1 MLLGLE
7 FPPIS
12 HVIEWPTLFGSGPFA
27 VNKVIILMW
36 ISVVLAFGV
45 MYLGGRKRQLVP
57 TGLQN
62 VSEMALDFV
71 EDGIVMQ
78 TIGPDGLR
86 FTPFLLTLFT
96 FVLTCNI
103 WGLIPG
109 VQMPVNARIAL
120 PMFLALVVYCIYH
133 AMGVIKQGPLTYLKN
148 IMFMPGVPK
157 AMYILLTP
165 IELVTKFITQPLSM
179 AVRLFAN
186 LLAGHLLL
194 VSFAVITA
202 AVAAAGPSLAIFPF
216 SFGLLVFLST
226 FEVLVA
232 FLQAYIFTILA
243 AVYIADAMHPAH

>member
-1 MLLGLE
+1 VIIGLE

-12 HVIEWPTLFGSGPFA
+12 HVVEWPTLFGDGPFA
-27 VNKVIILMW
+27 VNKVVILMW
-36 ISVVLAFGV
+36 LSVVIAFSI
-45 MYLGGRKRQLVP
+45 MYVGGRKKALVP
-57 TGLQN
+57 TGVQN
-62 VSEMALDFV
+62 LAESAVGFI
-71 EDGIVMQ
+71 EDGIVLE
-78 TIGPDGLR
+78 TIGPDGLKY
-86 FTPFLLTLFT
+86 TPFLFTLFT
-96 FVLTCNI
+96 FVLTCNF

-120 PMFLALVVYCIYH
+120 PIFLALVVYFLYH
-133 AMGVIKQGPLTYLKN
+133 YVGIRSQGPWGYLKS

-165 IELVTKFITQPLSM
+165 IELVTKFISQPLSM

-186 LLAGHLLL
+186 MLAGHLLL

-202 AVAAAGPSLAIFPF
+202 AVFTLGPAMAIFPF

-243 AVYIADAMHPAH
+243 AVYIASAMHPEH